1 MKNKFLELRKKAI
14 SVNDGFYSPWTSN
27 YEWFLP
33 WTQLNFSDH
42 WFGQFSKTKTV
53 SLKKAMHKSQKDPAY
68 LGLLVQQ
75 FHAKLLWER
84 KREN

>member
-1 MKNKFLELRKKAI
+1 
-14 SVNDGFYSPWTSN
+14 
-27 YEWFLP
+27 
-33 WTQLNFSDH
+33 
-42 WFGQFSKTKTV
+42 
-53 SLKKAMHKSQKDPAY
+53 MHKSQKDPAY